1 MENISLEILG
11 LLNSWKYKRS
21 QPYKIDE
28 IKKIIEESVNKN
40 LPVPIFGYWGIG
52 NKKKCNTAETN
63 TICYLKS
70 LMEKVGKIYMPGL
83 KIIFILSDVHALNNC
98 IPESIIED
106 YIKEIKKIFSE
117 NNFQSILLSDL
128 YKKYNLSLEE
138 VIKNTNGN
146 SKFWWQFFS
155 LKKDLIKQ
163 AHNVSL
169 CDDKNLSA
177 KRYAIIRKEESRL
190 LESEYREWIFLTY
203 SPPHYRIL
211 YPDLPT
217 IYLYSEKK
225 GCSIVP
231 WFSY

>member
-1 MENISLEILG
+1 
-11 LLNSWKYKRS
+11 
-21 QPYKIDE
+21 
-28 IKKIIEESVNKN
+28 
-40 LPVPIFGYWGIG
+40 
-52 NKKKCNTAETN
+52 
-63 TICYLKS
+63 
-70 LMEKVGKIYMPGL
+70 MEKVEKIYTPGF

-98 IPESIIED
+98 IPESVIED
-106 YIKEIKKIFSE
+106 YIKEIKKLFAE

-177 KRYAIIRKEESRL
+177 KHYAIIRKEESRL
-190 LESEYREWIFLTY
+190 LESEYRGWIFLTY